1 MDQQKAMMHA
11 LWRKA
16 IRQEVPVRIPCGTAA
31 KASKMRF
38 ALYNS
43 VRNVRSGK
51 EQSDAALLDALEN
64 CSVFFEEK
72 DKSVLV
78 IGRKVASEMMQTIAG
93 ILGEEKGLLK
103 SSEEIKMEELWRSA
117 MGKVAEKVAEGA
129 AEGVKG
135 KSVDIGLPSAVP
147 RATPYYTR

>member
-103 SSEEIKMEELWRSA
+103 SSEEIKMEELQRSA
-117 MGKVAEKVAEGA
+117 VEKVAEGA